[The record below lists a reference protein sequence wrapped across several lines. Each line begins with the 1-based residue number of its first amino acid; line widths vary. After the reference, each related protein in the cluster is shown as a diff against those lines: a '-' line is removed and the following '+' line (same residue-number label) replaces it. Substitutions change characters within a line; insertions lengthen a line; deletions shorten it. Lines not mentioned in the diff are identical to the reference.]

1 MKDLEKYAQMR
12 RKCPTIYH
20 GEELKNRLH
29 SNPYNTYVNNHRIVG
44 TVTDM
49 LYESG
54 SPVNFLEIKTDTVRV
69 SKYPCACKLY
79 GEPGNTATRWPC
91 WAPFEHFLNS
101 ITRTFT
107 AQSLLV
113 GGSKRSDF
121 RRPLHSAVLKFTLCT
136 PQFKLK
142 QINQF
147 MRRARE
153 FMMEING
160 QKIKK

>member
-1 MKDLEKYAQMR
+1 MKDLEKYAQIR

-69 SKYPCACKLY
+69 SAYSCACKL
-79 GEPGNTATRWPC
+79 
-91 WAPFEHFLNS
+91 
-101 ITRTFT
+101 
-107 AQSLLV
+107 
-113 GGSKRSDF
+113 
-121 RRPLHSAVLKFTLCT
+121 
-136 PQFKLK
+136 
-142 QINQF
+142 
-147 MRRARE
+147 
-153 FMMEING
+153 
-160 QKIKK
+160 